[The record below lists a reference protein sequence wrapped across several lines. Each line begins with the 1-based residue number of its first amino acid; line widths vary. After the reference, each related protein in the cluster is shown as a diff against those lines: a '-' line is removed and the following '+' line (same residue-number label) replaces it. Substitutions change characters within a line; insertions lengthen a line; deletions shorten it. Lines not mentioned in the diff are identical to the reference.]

1 MARMSDLA
9 IEVEEMLRAG
19 NTVDD
24 VVDALGVPF
33 AWVLEV
39 REWMDFV
46 PDNDN
51 FETCNFVEVE

>member
-1 MARMSDLA
+1 MAKMSDLA

-24 VVDALGVPF
+24 IVDALGVPF

-39 REWMDFV
+39 REWMDFT
-46 PDNDN
+46 DNEA

>member
-9 IEVEEMLRAG
+9 LDVEEMLRAG

-24 VVDALGVPF
+24 IVDALGVPF
-33 AWVLEV
+33 EWVLEV
-39 REWMDFV
+39 REWMDF
-46 PDNDN
+46 DSDR

>member
-33 AWVLEV
+33 EWVLEV
-39 REWMDFV
+39 REWMDFT
-46 PDNDN
+46 
-51 FETCNFVEVE
+51 EEA

>member
-39 REWMDFV
+39 GEWIRFAQE
-46 PDNDN
+46 NEA
-51 FETCNFVEVE
+51 FETCNFVEDL

>member
-24 VVDALGVPF
+24 IVDALGVPF

-39 REWMDFV
+39 REWMDFM
-46 PDNDN
+46 
-51 FETCNFVEVE
+51 ETKE

>member
-9 IEVEEMLRAG
+9 LEVEEMLRAG

-24 VVDALGVPF
+24 IVDALGVPF

-39 REWMDFV
+39 RQWMDFM
-46 PDNDN
+46 
-51 FETCNFVEVE
+51 EEA

>member
-9 IEVEEMLRAG
+9 LDVEEMLRAG

-24 VVDALGVPF
+24 IVDALGVPF

-46 PDNDN
+46 ENA
-51 FETCNFVEVE
+51 E

>member
-9 IEVEEMLRAG
+9 LEVEEMLRAG

-24 VVDALGVPF
+24 IVDSLGVPF

-39 REWMDFV
+39 RQWMDFM
-46 PDNDN
+46 
-51 FETCNFVEVE
+51 EEA